1 MPSPPNSA
9 RAASTAVFCLAL
21 TAALASACTTV
32 YQPPEA
38 DLTDASLESAIHVL
52 EETEAG
58 IEMLED
64 GLQLLAYLYLWRAPI
79 DRGGFYGDTR
89 FGSRSDFSSDQPM
102 RLLVGPAR
110 ELYVPYA
117 RIKNVSARSWPLWSG
132 VEIEVTESPDLAVD
146 GPLVVEADDVEE
158 AQRLTDAIDT
168 IRRVRLLSAA
178 IDPAA
183 VDPAGVAPP
192 E

>member
-1 MPSPPNSA
+1 
-9 RAASTAVFCLAL
+9 
-21 TAALASACTTV
+21 
-32 YQPPEA
+32 
-38 DLTDASLESAIHVL
+38 
-52 EETEAG
+52 
-58 IEMLED
+58 
-64 GLQLLAYLYLWRAPI
+64 
-79 DRGGFYGDTR
+79 
-89 FGSRSDFSSDQPM
+89 M

-158 AQRLTDAIDT
+158 AQRLTDAIDR
-168 IRRVRLLSAA
+168 IRGVRLLSAA
-178 IDPAA
+178 IDSAA